1 MFYLFCAGASLT
13 FILWLNK
20 ILSCSIIM
28 FVDLLMT
35 YVQNL
40 YKSFQE
46 EPGFF
51 QFATTITSND
61 LEEIQKFLD
70 DAVNSR

>member
-1 MFYLFCAGASLT
+1 
-13 FILWLNK
+13 
-20 ILSCSIIM
+20 M